1 MRVPIEALIV
11 RLNKIVN
18 KYYKAR
24 LASLIVPISAESRYK
39 MINDDLKE
47 FINEVCGVLEIPV
60 PNISDDFRV
69 FENNTR
75 MAVFEIEKN
84 VPTLYLNDQMETEQD
99 YYFAVAHELRH
110 LWQYLTNEKHWLVGY
125 KTAEEIGITA
135 YNRQRLEIDANAFA
149 ALIMVLSFGMVPT
162 FQSLDLETR
171 HMIEVRA
178 RQIMPELDD

>member
-1 MRVPIEALIV
+1 M
-11 RLNKIVN
+11 
-18 KYYKAR
+18 
-24 LASLIVPISAESRYK
+24 ASLIVPISAESRYK

-47 FINEVCGVLEIPV
+47 FIGEVCAVLEIPV
-60 PNISDDFRV
+60 PDISDDFRV

-75 MAVFEIEKN
+75 MAVLEIKKN
-84 VPTLYLNDQMETEQD
+84 VPTLYLCDRMETEQD

-110 LWQYLTNEKHWLVGY
+110 LWQYITNEKYWLGGY

-149 ALIMVLSFGMVPT
+149 ALVMVLSFGMVPT

-171 HMIEVRA
+171 HMIEVRV

>member
-1 MRVPIEALIV
+1 MAMLAIE
-11 RLNKIVN
+11 NK
-18 KYYKAR
+18 
-24 LASLIVPISAESRYK
+24 
-39 MINDDLKE
+39 
-47 FINEVCGVLEIPV
+47 
-60 PNISDDFRV
+60 
-69 FENNTR
+69 
-75 MAVFEIEKN
+75 
-84 VPTLYLNDQMETEQD
+84 VPTLYLSARIYTEHD

-110 LWQYLTNEKHWLVGY
+110 LWQYLTNEKYWLGGY

-162 FQSLDLETR
+162 FQSIDMETR

>member
-1 MRVPIEALIV
+1 M
-11 RLNKIVN
+11 
-18 KYYKAR
+18 
-24 LASLIVPISAESRYK
+24 ASLIVPISAESRYK
-39 MINDDLKE
+39 MINDDLVN
-47 FINEVCGVLEIPV
+47 FINEVCDVLEIPV

-75 MAVFEIEKN
+75 MAMLEIEKG
-84 VPTLYLNDQMETEQD
+84 VPTLYLSDRMETEQD

-110 LWQYLTNEKHWLVGY
+110 ELGDVAHGSKLLGNY
-125 KTAEEIGITA
+125 KTVEEIGITE

-149 ALIMVLSFGMVPT
+149 ALVMVLSFGMVPT
-162 FQSLDLETR
+162 FQSLDLGTR